1 MWSPAKKLS
10 HSYLSKGKSHPTTR
24 VVALLLW
31 WLLVSYH
38 SCIFILPFCADS
50 GSLSPSKSK
59 QFSADLVAVGLGTGP
74 LAPQWA
80 QQRWLWGEGRRGAAV
95 STPLSGGRL
104 SPSAQAPPWVDLF
117 SMVQFKANNHFVSS
131 GHSFPGEVR
140 MSLWNPVLLRLCWF
154 FCLRLFLALWQFVL
168 RVVKQNVYLKINYSK
183 ILINSFF
190 RRESNVFL
198 LHTSSLLWKWAAGT
212 FLITSIFSVAVFTPA
227 HWKSWSFLTGIEK
240 SYKTPGSQV
249 RSLKPNG
256 LLIVVS
262 RCAWTFYVCLKLE
275 KLTFIDFSWNLVPPT
290 WLICRRKT
298 RQMRCGTISE
308 NLTRMSLALWNPL
321 ITWKFDYKYWAIA
334 RQTLPRN
341 QGLFFISFIS
351 SLLSRNPVVKFTLD
365 TVLHAIPG

>member
-1 MWSPAKKLS
+1 M
-10 HSYLSKGKSHPTTR
+10 
-24 VVALLLW
+24 
-31 WLLVSYH
+31 
-38 SCIFILPFCADS
+38 F
-50 GSLSPSKSK
+50 
-59 QFSADLVAVGLGTGP
+59 
-74 LAPQWA
+74 
-80 QQRWLWGEGRRGAAV
+80 
-95 STPLSGGRL
+95 
-104 SPSAQAPPWVDLF
+104 
-117 SMVQFKANNHFVSS
+117 
-131 GHSFPGEVR
+131 
-140 MSLWNPVLLRLCWF
+140 
-154 FCLRLFLALWQFVL
+154 
-168 RVVKQNVYLKINYSK
+168 
-183 ILINSFF
+183 
-190 RRESNVFL
+190 FL

-212 FLITSIFSVAVFTPA
+212 FLITSIFSVVVVFTPA

-275 KLTFIDFSWNLVPPT
+275 KLTSIDFSWNLVPPT
-290 WLICRRKT
+290 WLICKRKT

-308 NLTRMSLALWNPL
+308 NLTCMSLALWNPL

-334 RQTLPRN
+334 RQMLPRN